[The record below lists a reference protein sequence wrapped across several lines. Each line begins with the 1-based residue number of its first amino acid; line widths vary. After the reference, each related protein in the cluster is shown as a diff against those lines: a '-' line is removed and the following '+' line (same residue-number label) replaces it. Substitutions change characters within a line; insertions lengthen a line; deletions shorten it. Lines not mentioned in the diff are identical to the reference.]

1 MIEDIEGATSEPTR
15 RGHVVVLS
23 AATAAAAL
31 VLLVALVLPASI
43 TNTSLRA
50 PAPSAR
56 ASLSVSFVSN
66 PMAELPID
74 LSSAILCADGTRLNP
89 PFRLVFSATTGRIY
103 VGPSD
108 RGAALLVPATLA
120 PDARTGRVIVRCAT
134 STPVVTGDMIAPHQQ
149 FDPR

>member
-1 MIEDIEGATSEPTR
+1 MIEDIEGATTEPTR

-23 AATAAAAL
+23 GAVAVVSL
-31 VLLVALVLPASI
+31 VLLLALVVPAPVS
-43 TNTSLRA
+43 TSVQA

-56 ASLSVSFVSN
+56 ASLSVTFVSN

-89 PFRLVFSATTGRIY
+89 PFRLVFSATTGQIY

-120 PDARTGRVIVRCAT
+120 PDARTGKVIVRCAT